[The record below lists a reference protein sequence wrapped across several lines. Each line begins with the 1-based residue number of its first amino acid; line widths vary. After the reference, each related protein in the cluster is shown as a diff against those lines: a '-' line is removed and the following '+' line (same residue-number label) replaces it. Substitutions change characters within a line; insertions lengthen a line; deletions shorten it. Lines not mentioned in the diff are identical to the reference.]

1 MILSS
6 KNIHK
11 ILSELSKERQIFHSE
26 ADFQHA
32 LAWKIHETYKDQ
44 FQIRLEKRID
54 IHEKKNSY
62 FDIILKS
69 KKQEI
74 GIELKYKTKDVG
86 SIIFKGELFKLKNQ
100 LANDLGRYDFLKD
113 ISRLEQFKEK
123 FNQKGFAIFLTND
136 SKYWNGPK
144 KTNPIDKKFNI
155 GQNIKLSGKLSWDK
169 KAKDGTTKGRPSLV
183 LNNEYEFVW
192 KDYSKSDKFEFKYT
206 LIEI

>member
-62 FDIILKS
+62 VFPG
-69 KKQEI
+69 KK
-74 GIELKYKTKDVG
+74 
-86 SIIFKGELFKLKNQ
+86 
-100 LANDLGRYDFLKD
+100 
-113 ISRLEQFKEK
+113 
-123 FNQKGFAIFLTND
+123 
-136 SKYWNGPK
+136 
-144 KTNPIDKKFNI
+144 
-155 GQNIKLSGKLSWDK
+155 
-169 KAKDGTTKGRPSLV
+169 
-183 LNNEYEFVW
+183 
-192 KDYSKSDKFEFKYT
+192 
-206 LIEI
+206 